1 LFVTKEEPST
11 ITPDTTITSANQK
24 ISNTVE
30 GGGDAYAHGDYL
42 PGFQGRGRKLTAA
55 DPNETYDSEMR
66 QRKVNIISSPLFTQ
80 SVTQRGRTFS
90 AGVKQIRTLNT
101 QSSRT
106 LGTNTKVTNLSG
118 TALRLDSVFNTTVAE
133 NKNGVSF
140 GHRPAGQKLFETTS
154 FQSERIMTEAGD
166 NLIFEPQSGRI
177 LGEIE
182 FGQGG
187 VIINEDG
194 SYISYEDRTIV
205 DDELVF
211 VSEQSSQIESFNL
224 VGELSLQG
232 ARIVDED
239 GTSLILEQALMAD
252 QVDTSSPSG
261 PSIGDLK
268 DMMFTEN
275 YGIMKKIQQQGN
287 TDDILLETGEHM
299 LQESPSEGVRIS
311 DISTLYPNKF
321 VTGFLDE
328 PARRAKLSYSAVV
341 QTG

>member
-1 LFVTKEEPST
+1 
-11 ITPDTTITSANQK
+11 
-24 ISNTVE
+24 
-30 GGGDAYAHGDYL
+30 
-42 PGFQGRGRKLTAA
+42 
-55 DPNETYDSEMR
+55 
-66 QRKVNIISSPLFTQ
+66 
-80 SVTQRGRTFS
+80 
-90 AGVKQIRTLNT
+90 VKQIRTLNT

-106 LGTNTKVTNLSG
+106 LGTNNKVTNLSG

>member
-1 LFVTKEEPST
+1 
-11 ITPDTTITSANQK
+11 
-24 ISNTVE
+24 
-30 GGGDAYAHGDYL
+30 
-42 PGFQGRGRKLTAA
+42 
-55 DPNETYDSEMR
+55 MC
-66 QRKVNIISSPLFTQ
+66 
-80 SVTQRGRTFS
+80 
-90 AGVKQIRTLNT
+90 IRD
-101 QSSRT
+101 R
-106 LGTNTKVTNLSG
+106 
-118 TALRLDSVFNTTVAE
+118 
-133 NKNGVSF
+133 
-140 GHRPAGQKLFETTS
+140 
-154 FQSERIMTEAGD
+154 
-166 NLIFEPQSGRI
+166 
-177 LGEIE
+177 
-182 FGQGG
+182 
-187 VIINEDG
+187 

-239 GTSLILEQALMAD
+239 DTPVILEQALMAD
-252 QVDTSSPSG
+252 QVDTTSPIG

-268 DMMFTEN
+268 DMMFSEN